1 MSSIFNGTSIKCIF
15 SKFLFNKISKE
26 ELFDLLMR
34 YLVHLVVFCMIM
46 SCHVMNG
53 QFLWLFPLQMICSY
67 VLMPLAYLM
76 GVDWADCGIV
86 GELIGIKTFLNEFL
100 AYGEL
105 STYLNNRKSCTGRIL
120 AVCTVKA
127 MWFTFML
134 SIK

>member
-1 MSSIFNGTSIKCIF
+1 
-15 SKFLFNKISKE
+15 
-26 ELFDLLMR
+26 
-34 YLVHLVVFCMIM
+34 
-46 SCHVMNG
+46 
-53 QFLWLFPLQMICSY
+53 MICSY

-120 AVCTVKA
+120 AVSNNYVIH
-127 MWFTFML
+127 
-134 SIK
+134 S

>member
-1 MSSIFNGTSIKCIF
+1 
-15 SKFLFNKISKE
+15 
-26 ELFDLLMR
+26 
-34 YLVHLVVFCMIM
+34 
-46 SCHVMNG
+46 
-53 QFLWLFPLQMICSY
+53 
-67 VLMPLAYLM
+67 MPLAYLM

-120 AVCTVKA
+120 AVCTVIA
-127 MWFTFML
+127 MWFIFML